1 VFSDLLRGA
10 RYLLTGLG
18 LLWRPRVRTFVLVPL
33 GISAVVFTGGIWLT
47 GHWIGA
53 VTDQLMQHI
62 PQWMAWLRYLV
73 WPLFALLALVLV
85 FFGFNLVANLAGAPF
100 NGWLAEAVEKHLTGS
115 TRAPPMSWQQL
126 PDEIGAIMRA
136 ELRKILYFALW
147 SVPLLLILFIPVVGP
162 VLWFFWGAWTFACNY
177 ADYPMGNHGLK
188 FPDQRRI
195 LARRRTMAI
204 GFGIASLLLTLI
216 PLLNFLAMP
225 ASVAGMTALYLTE
238 LQTGTVPARPQA
250 ES

>member
-1 VFSDLLRGA
+1 
-10 RYLLTGLG
+10 
-18 LLWRPRVRTFVLVPL
+18 
-33 GISAVVFTGGIWLT
+33 
-47 GHWIGA
+47 
-53 VTDQLMQHI
+53 
-62 PQWMAWLRYLV
+62 
-73 WPLFALLALVLV
+73 
-85 FFGFNLVANLAGAPF
+85 
-100 NGWLAEAVEKHLTGS
+100 
-115 TRAPPMSWQQL
+115 
-126 PDEIGAIMRA
+126 
-136 ELRKILYFALW
+136 
-147 SVPLLLILFIPVVGP
+147 
-162 VLWFFWGAWTFACNY
+162 
-177 ADYPMGNHGLK
+177 MGNHGLK